1 LHVAARRPLN
11 ATRGIEDGRLT
22 RPRLSRFQAAG
33 AFFPEPAARKCV
45 YGVHHPRT
53 PRNERNFAL
62 KKLGVGQQV
71 PKPPAP
77 EPGVPP
83 GNLPPLPPAEIP
95 VPDPAPPPI
104 EDPGDAPLPP
114 ITDPDVIEPG
124 EPKPAHTPM
133 RVRGVKRSPR
143 GPAARSSAL
152 KGGEESRHERSNSFP
167 SSALQHAVMEANLG
181 ISRIPAAPS
190 RARPRITVTL
200 KTGVELDT

>member
-1 LHVAARRPLN
+1 MTNL
-11 ATRGIEDGRLT
+11 D
-22 RPRLSRFQAAG
+22 QA
-33 AFFPEPAARKCV
+33 
-45 YGVHHPRT
+45 
-53 PRNERNFAL
+53 
-62 KKLGVGQQV
+62 QQV

-143 GPAARSSAL
+143 GPAERSSAL
-152 KGGEESRHERSNSFP
+152 K
-167 SSALQHAVMEANLG
+167 
-181 ISRIPAAPS
+181 AARKAGTS
-190 RARPRITVTL
+190 GATHSQVQRYNMQ
-200 KTGVELDT
+200 